1 MANYGG
7 TEVMR
12 VVVMYIGLKEQPVY
26 NSYLKGSL
34 MINMHL
40 FYSLAWIDLI
50 LGAKQKENQS
60 NSQKTILNG
69 NGNAME

>member
-1 MANYGG
+1 
-7 TEVMR
+7 
-12 VVVMYIGLKEQPVY
+12 
-26 NSYLKGSL
+26 